1 MKKRIM
7 PLVAIFLFFHHYSY
21 AAAFDCSSGSLN
33 VTELKICNEPYLSGL
48 DNMMDKL
55 FSKARL
61 NTLSVGFLINDQ
73 KEWIGKRDRCKS
85 DYECIKNTY
94 IDRNLLLSKVVAFKS
109 VENSFGGSEFYVEPD
124 KYHSKNKEGFL
135 INSSQWP
142 VKELSAVSDIN
153 TDAEEEIRFGKWEL
167 LNHLNVDNNIFFFFK
182 VSKND
187 TFSYLVLI
195 SDFPGKSVVIS
206 KYDSKSY
213 GYPEIRITDK
223 TDNSFIY
230 VVHDLYNEENDKRE
244 DKYYLIDFKGVKDIK
259 SADVDNEWVNS
270 RISEVTDKEQVTNI
284 LKKERGGIQLDDDWM
299 GYCGEKLCRSNTLSP
314 DGRWHV
320 ASGDYE
326 GVYLF
331 PKNRP
336 DIGVNVFFNDKK
348 YEATG
353 FNYKSNFSWGKDDE
367 FFFAIVGEGNGIW
380 KTDINNKKTQNILS
394 LYDVSKPYFFR
405 YNNVDY
411 VISFFDSD
419 GYTESFIISK
429 DVSE

>member
-1 MKKRIM
+1 MKKRIT
-7 PLVAIFLFFHHYSY
+7 LLATIFFCFQNYSY

-73 KEWIGKRDRCKS
+73 KEWIGKRDKCKS

-94 IDRNLLLSKVVAFKS
+94 IDRNLSLSKVGVFKS
-109 VENSFGGSEFYVEPD
+109 VKDVFGDSEFYVDTD

-142 VKELSAVSDIN
+142 VKELSTVSDIN

-167 LNHLNVDNNIFFFFK
+167 LTHLNVDNNIFFFFK

-187 TFSYLVLI
+187 SFSYLVLI
-195 SDFPGKSVVIS
+195 SDFPGKPVVIS
-206 KYDSKSY
+206 KYDSESY
-213 GYPEIRITDK
+213 GYPEIIIADK
-223 TDNSFIY
+223 NDDKLIY
-230 VVHDLYNEENDKRE
+230 IVSDLYNKESDKRE
-244 DKYYLIDFKGVKDIK
+244 NKYYLFDFKGVKNIN
-259 SADVDNEWVNS
+259 SADIDDEWINS
-270 RISEVTDKEQVTNI
+270 RVSEITDREQIANI
-284 LKKERGGIQLDDDWM
+284 LNKERGVINLCDDWM

-348 YEATG
+348 YETTG
-353 FNYKSNFSWGKDDE
+353 FNYKDNFSWGNSDE
-367 FFFAIVGEGNGIW
+367 FFFAVVGEEYGIW
-380 KTDINNKKTQNILS
+380 KTDINNKETKNILS

-405 YNNVDY
+405 YNNTDY
-411 VISFFDSD
+411 VISYFDGD